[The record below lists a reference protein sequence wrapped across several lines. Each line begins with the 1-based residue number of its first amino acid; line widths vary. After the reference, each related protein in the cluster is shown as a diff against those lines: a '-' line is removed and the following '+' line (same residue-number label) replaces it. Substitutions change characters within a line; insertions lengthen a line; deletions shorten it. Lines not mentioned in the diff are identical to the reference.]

1 MTKGK
6 YYDYLERYNHMAGN
20 DYRYDTDNES
30 DYRYVK
36 SSLLKHIDWQLKSMA
51 YDLDKYNS
59 LKMILHKRKYQKL
72 LRNIH
77 DMKELR
83 EKIEENKQIDLMY
96 FTGTYRGAMS
106 GICIIKHE
114 SGMDSD
120 HDTCCY
126 LFGCSRYFLHN
137 VVLM

>member
-20 DYRYDTDNES
+20 DYRYDIDNES

-36 SSLLKHIDWQLKSMA
+36 SSLLKHIDWQLKSMT

-106 GICIIKHE
+106 GIADDVLSSMKAVWIPI
-114 SGMDSD
+114 MILVVI
-120 HDTCCY
+120 Y
-126 LFGCSRYFLHN
+126 L
-137 VVLM
+137 VVVGIFYIM

>member
-36 SSLLKHIDWQLKSMA
+36 SGLLKHIDWQLKSMA

-106 GICIIKHE
+106 GIADDVLSSMKAVWIPI
-114 SGMDSD
+114 MILVVI
-120 HDTCCY
+120 Y
-126 LFGCSRYFLHN
+126 L
-137 VVLM
+137 VVVGIFYIM

>member
-20 DYRYDTDNES
+20 DYRYDIDNES

-77 DMKELR
+77 DLKELN
-83 EKIEENKQIDLMY
+83 EKINEDKPIDIMY
-96 FTGTYRGAMS
+96 FTGTYRGAMNS
-106 GICIIKHE
+106 IVDDIF
-114 SGMDSD
+114 SGMKAVWIPIMILVVI
-120 HDTCCY
+120 Y
-126 LFGCSRYFLHN
+126 LVAVGIFY
-137 VVLM
+137 MM

>member
-1 MTKGK
+1 
-6 YYDYLERYNHMAGN
+6 MAGN
-20 DYRYDTDNES
+20 DYRYDIDNES

-83 EKIEENKQIDLMY
+83 EKIEK
-96 FTGTYRGAMS
+96 
-106 GICIIKHE
+106 K
-114 SGMDSD
+114 
-120 HDTCCY
+120 
-126 LFGCSRYFLHN
+126 
-137 VVLM
+137 

>member
-1 MTKGK
+1 
-6 YYDYLERYNHMAGN
+6 
-20 DYRYDTDNES
+20 
-30 DYRYVK
+30 
-36 SSLLKHIDWQLKSMA
+36 MA

-106 GICIIKHE
+106 GIADDVLSSMKAVWIPI
-114 SGMDSD
+114 MILVVI
-120 HDTCCY
+120 Y
-126 LFGCSRYFLHN
+126 L
-137 VVLM
+137 VVVSIFYIM

>member
-20 DYRYDTDNES
+20 

-106 GICIIKHE
+106 GIADDVLSSMKAVWIPI
-114 SGMDSD
+114 MILVVI
-120 HDTCCY
+120 Y
-126 LFGCSRYFLHN
+126 L
-137 VVLM
+137 VVVGIFYIM

>member
-106 GICIIKHE
+106 GIADDE
-114 SGMDSD
+114 
-120 HDTCCY
+120 
-126 LFGCSRYFLHN
+126 
-137 VVLM
+137 

>member
-1 MTKGK
+1 MTKNK
-6 YYDYLERYNHMAGN
+6 YYDYLDRYNHMAGN

-106 GICIIKHE
+106 GIADDVLSSMKAVWIPI
-114 SGMDSD
+114 MILVVI
-120 HDTCCY
+120 Y
-126 LFGCSRYFLHN
+126 L
-137 VVLM
+137 VVVGIFYIM

>member
-1 MTKGK
+1 
-6 YYDYLERYNHMAGN
+6 
-20 DYRYDTDNES
+20 
-30 DYRYVK
+30 
-36 SSLLKHIDWQLKSMA
+36 
-51 YDLDKYNS
+51 DKYNS

-106 GICIIKHE
+106 GIADDVLSSMKAVWIPI
-114 SGMDSD
+114 MILVVI
-120 HDTCCY
+120 Y
-126 LFGCSRYFLHN
+126 L
-137 VVLM
+137 VVVGIFYIM

>member
-1 MTKGK
+1 
-6 YYDYLERYNHMAGN
+6 
-20 DYRYDTDNES
+20 
-30 DYRYVK
+30 
-36 SSLLKHIDWQLKSMA
+36 MA

-106 GICIIKHE
+106 GIADDVLSSMKAVWIPI
-114 SGMDSD
+114 MILVVI
-120 HDTCCY
+120 Y
-126 LFGCSRYFLHN
+126 L
-137 VVLM
+137 VVVGIFYIM

>member
-36 SSLLKHIDWQLKSMA
+36 SSLLKHIDWQLKSMD
-51 YDLDKYNS
+51 YDLNKYNN

-106 GICIIKHE
+106 GIADDVLSSMKAVWIPI
-114 SGMDSD
+114 MILVVI
-120 HDTCCY
+120 Y
-126 LFGCSRYFLHN
+126 L
-137 VVLM
+137 VVVGIFYIM

>member
-36 SSLLKHIDWQLKSMA
+36 SNLLKHIDWQLKSMA

-106 GICIIKHE
+106 GIADDVLSSMKAVWIPIMILVVIYLVVVGIFCI
-114 SGMDSD
+114 M
-120 HDTCCY
+120 
-126 LFGCSRYFLHN
+126 
-137 VVLM
+137 

>member
-36 SSLLKHIDWQLKSMA
+36 SSMLKYIGWQLKSMA

-106 GICIIKHE
+106 GIADDVLSSMKAVWIPI
-114 SGMDSD
+114 MILVVI
-120 HDTCCY
+120 Y
-126 LFGCSRYFLHN
+126 L
-137 VVLM
+137 VVVGIFYIM

>member
-1 MTKGK
+1 
-6 YYDYLERYNHMAGN
+6 MAGN
-20 DYRYDTDNES
+20 DYRYDIDNES

-36 SSLLKHIDWQLKSMA
+36 SSLLKYIDWQLKSMA

-83 EKIEENKQIDLMY
+83 EKIEKNKQIDLMY

-106 GICIIKHE
+106 GIADDVFSSMKAVWIPIIIL
-114 SGMDSD
+114 
-120 HDTCCY
+120 TVIY
-126 LFGCSRYFLHN
+126 LVAIGVFHF
-137 VVLM
+137 M